1 METGFPV
8 PVSPTSIS
16 SSAGFRG
23 AHPEDTYGSQ
33 MLSMSKALG
42 DDRAV
47 INVVSYINT
56 LVK

>member
-1 METGFPV
+1 MVTQLKNFR
-8 PVSPTSIS
+8 
-16 SSAGFRG
+16 AGFRG

-33 MLSMSKALG
+33 MLTMSKALR

-47 INVVSYINT
+47 INVVSYINS